1 MLVASGFSRLAY
13 AIYTTDGRT
22 KLHVMT
28 QVEVW
33 ADSTKQKKW
42 NSMASYYSHDGSL
55 IYGSDSRKDHTGL
68 HTLGRFL
75 CNDTLLVSEEIELLM
90 YLGSLKKDDSVQAV
104 VRCFYDYG
112 LITQNSRF
120 LRSLREGK
128 YSDVIKTIKGADI
141 AKTEGNIIRAI
152 IGANDH
158 IGHVVVDLAAELARK
173 VHESPS
179 SFGKVRNSHKRGMRV
194 FV

>member
-1 MLVASGFSRLAY
+1 MLAVSGFSRLAY
-13 AIYTTDGRT
+13 AIHTTDGRT

-28 QVEVW
+28 QVEIW
-33 ADSTKQKKW
+33 ADSTRPKQW
-42 NSMASYYSHDGSL
+42 NSMAAYYSHDGSL
-55 IYGSDSRKDHTGL
+55 IYGQDSRKDHTGL

-90 YLGSLKKDDSVQAV
+90 YLGSLNKDDSVQAV

-120 LRSLREGK
+120 LRSLRDGK
-128 YSDVIKTIKGADI
+128 YSDVIKTIKGANI
-141 AKTEGNIIRAI
+141 GQTEDNIIRAV
-152 IGANDH
+152 IGTNDH
-158 IGHVVVDLAAELARK
+158 IGPVVVDLAAELAQK
-173 VHESPS
+173 VHGSPS